1 MNVTYSETIS
11 FSNAPEKKKKKKERK
26 ENQLRIPLGV
36 QAIINF
42 YSFG

>member
-11 FSNAPEKKKKKKERK
+11 FSNAPEKRKKERK